1 MNKKNNFS
9 ETQQVITPLTSL
21 WCFCCWLLHI
31 NSVSFTMHKLLSNL
45 TFLSTFWLSLLPIL
59 RNFLIYVRTFRF
71 YIEQD
76 FVIGAVRNK
85 SKTVKES
92 ISAKMTL
99 MHSWTYVFTCICNSP
114 RVEVCWS
121 AAQSVFTCSKS
132 TTEIPKT
139 CVKSVQS

>member
-59 RNFLIYVRTFRF
+59 RNFLIHVRTFRF
-71 YIEQD
+71 YIEHD
-76 FVIGAVRNK
+76 FVIGAVGNCYSIETKVKLWRNPFLQK
-85 SKTVKES
+85 W
-92 ISAKMTL
+92 L
-99 MHSWTYVFTCICNSP
+99 MHSCTYVFTCICNSP

-132 TTEIPKT
+132 TT
-139 CVKSVQS
+139 